1 MFGLISKYIQ
11 IKMTIYLGADHRG
24 FELKN
29 QLKNWMENLGHH
41 IEDLGA
47 HEHILRDDYTE
58 YATNVA
64 KKVVDGQGGRGIV
77 ICGSGA
83 GVDIT
88 ANKIKGARS
97 VLGFNVEQ
105 VKAARNDDNVNILS
119 LASDFTL
126 FEDAKILIETFLST
140 AYDPTD
146 NHARR
151 IEKIKNLEI

>member
-1 MFGLISKYIQ
+1 
-11 IKMTIYLGADHRG
+11 MTIYIGADHRG
-24 FELKN
+24 FELKS
-29 QLKNWMENLGHH
+29 QIKNWMENAGHRV
-41 IEDLGA
+41 EDLGA
-47 HEHILRDDYTE
+47 HEKTLRDDYTD
-58 YATNVA
+58 YATPVA
-64 KKVVDGQGGRGIV
+64 RKVTEEAGSRGIV

-88 ANKIKGARS
+88 ANKIKGIRS

-105 VKAARNDDNVNILS
+105 VKAARNDDNVNILA

-126 FEDAKILIETFLST
+126 FEDAKILIETFIST

-151 IEKIKNLEI
+151 IEKIKSLENN